1 MAGSLRIGLIGLDT
15 SHAPAFAKIFNL
27 ASDPEHLPG
36 GKVVAA
42 YPGGSKDFEL
52 SWSRVGKFTD
62 EIRDKYGVSMV
73 DSPEAVAE
81 ASDLVLMTAVDG
93 RVHRELFERI
103 VKYKRPTFIDKPLAT
118 SSEDAR
124 AIYKL
129 AEANGVTVMSC
140 SSLRYADS
148 LTDALKD
155 PKAQELGKVV
165 GCDVFGPMDI
175 QPPLPGLFWYGI
187 HTVEIMSYVMGLGCK
202 EVRVATSEKYDLITG
217 IWADGRMASVRG
229 NRNENWSYGVTLQ
242 REKGAQYVNMSV
254 NKRSY
259 YANMLAAIMETLPKG
274 RSEIAPAETM
284 QIVRFLEAANQSKS
298 SGQPVRL

>member
-1 MAGSLRIGLIGLDT
+1 MAESLRIGLIGLDT
-15 SHAPAFAKIFNL
+15 SHAPAFARLFNV
-27 ASDPEHLPG
+27 ADDPEHLSG
-36 GKVVAA
+36 GKVVTA

-52 SWSRVGKFTD
+52 SWSRVGKFTE
-62 EIRDKYGVSMV
+62 EIRDKFGVSMV

-93 RVHRELFERI
+93 RAHRELFERI
-103 VKYKRPTFIDKPLAT
+103 VKFKRPTFIDKPFAT
-118 SSEDAR
+118 TSEDAK
-124 AIYKL
+124 AIFKL
-129 AEANGVTVMSC
+129 AGDHGVAVMSC

-155 PKAQELGKVV
+155 PKAQELGRVV
-165 GCDVFGPMDI
+165 GCDVYGPMDI

-202 EVRVATSEKYDLITG
+202 QVRVATSEKFDLITG
-217 IWADGRMASVRG
+217 IWEDGRMASIRG
-229 NRNENWSYGVTLQ
+229 NRNENWTYGVTLQ

-259 YANMLAAIMETLPKG
+259 YSNMLTAIMGTLPNGK
-274 RSEIAPAETM
+274 SEIAPAETL
-284 QIVRFLEAANQSKS
+284 QIVRFLEAANQSRS
-298 SGQPVRL
+298 SGNPVDL

>member
-1 MAGSLRIGLIGLDT
+1 MAESLRIGLIGLDT
-15 SHAPAFAKIFNL
+15 SHAPAFARLFNV
-27 ASDPEHLPG
+27 ADDPEHLSG
-36 GKVVAA
+36 GKVVTA

-52 SWSRVGKFTD
+52 SWSRVGKFTE
-62 EIRDKYGVSMV
+62 EIRDKFGVSMV

-103 VKYKRPTFIDKPLAT
+103 VKFKRPTFIDKPLAT
-118 SSEDAR
+118 TSEDAK
-124 AIYKL
+124 AIFKL
-129 AEANGVTVMSC
+129 AGDHGVAVMSC

-155 PKAQELGKVV
+155 PKAQELGRVV
-165 GCDVFGPMDI
+165 GCDVYGPMDI

-202 EVRVATSEKYDLITG
+202 QVRVATSEKFDLITG
-217 IWADGRMASVRG
+217 IWEDGRMASIRG
-229 NRNENWSYGVTLQ
+229 NRNENWTYGVTLQ

-259 YANMLAAIMETLPKG
+259 YANMLTAIMATLPNGK
-274 RSEIAPAETM
+274 SDVPAAETM
-284 QIVRFLEAANQSKS
+284 QVIRFLEAANQSRS
-298 SGQPVRL
+298 SGNSVDL